1 MARNQI
7 TGIILAG
14 GKSSRMGKDKGL
26 LELNG
31 KTFMS
36 RIIEA
41 LEPVADT
48 IIIVSNNNDY
58 DVFNLKRVEDII
70 KDSGPLAGL
79 FTGLFYSETEN
90 NIVLSCDVPL
100 INKLVLLELIN
111 TFDSEAEAIQI
122 ESQGRTMPLVA
133 MYKKQAMHVLLK
145 QLQQGERRL
154 IVAIEKLNLKTLKLI
169 PELEQY
175 VRNVNTLQELK
186 EIKHEFDH

>member
-1 MARNQI
+1 MDKKRI

-41 LEPVADT
+41 LEPVVDT
-48 IIIVSNNNDY
+48 IIIVSNNSDY

-100 INKLVLLELIN
+100 INKLVLEELIN
-111 TFDSEAEAIQI
+111 TFDSETVAIQI

-175 VRNVNTLQELK
+175 VRNINTLQELK